1 MVVKP
6 ISMVVF
12 VPLLRTYEKP
22 AQIDDLQAIKA
33 RNLSEPLII
42 KQTMAPIASPRT
54 DQSPYL

>member
-6 ISMVVF
+6 ISTVVL

-22 AQIDDLQAIKA
+22 AQIYDLKTIKA

-42 KQTMAPIASPRT
+42 K
-54 DQSPYL
+54 